1 MVKIEFCGLEAVP
14 NDNLKYAVISAQ
26 QGEKWIICRHKE
38 RTTWEMPGGHRES
51 GEDVHDTARRELYEE
66 TGAVDFSIKPICIYS
81 VTGDDSLIHNESPTY
96 GMLFY
101 ARVKTH
107 TDLPSDMEMAEIQ
120 FCEELP
126 ENLTYP
132 QIQPYLW
139 QKVKEEIG
147 VSIREANIHDADAI
161 YMLNKN
167 GLGYDYPLEKTKER
181 LMEIF
186 SLYTDK
192 IFVAQIGQQVVGY
205 LHGSGYEC
213 SYADSLKNILALVVD
228 ENHRRFGVGE
238 KLIASVED
246 WARADGSAGVRLVSG
261 FNREKAHQFYLQ
273 CGYVDR
279 KNQKNFIK
287 IFK

>member
-1 MVKIEFCGLEAVP
+1 MVKIEFHGLEAVT
-14 NDNLKYAVISAQ
+14 NDSLKYAIIAAQ
-26 QGEKWIICRHKE
+26 QGEKWIVCRHKE
-38 RTTWEMPGGHRES
+38 RTTWEMPGGHREVD
-51 GEDVHDTARRELYEE
+51 EDIHDTARRELYEE
-66 TGAVDFSIKPICIYS
+66 TGAMDFSIKPICIYS
-81 VTGDDSLIHNESPTY
+81 VAGDDALIHNESPTY

-101 ARVKTH
+101 ARVKTL
-107 TDLPSDMEMAEIQ
+107 TDLPADMEMAEIR
-120 FCEELP
+120 FCEQLP

-132 QIQPYLW
+132 QIQPALW
-139 QKVKEEIG
+139 QKVKEQIKI
-147 VSIREANIHDADAI
+147 VIREADIRDADAI
-161 YMLNKN
+161 YLLNKN

-181 LMEIF
+181 LAKIF
-186 SLYTDK
+186 SLQTDK

-213 SYADSLKNILALVVD
+213 SYTDSLKNILALVVD

-238 KLIASVED
+238 KLITAVEN
-246 WARADGSAGVRLVSG
+246 WSKTDGSAGVRLVSG

-287 IFK
+287 LFK